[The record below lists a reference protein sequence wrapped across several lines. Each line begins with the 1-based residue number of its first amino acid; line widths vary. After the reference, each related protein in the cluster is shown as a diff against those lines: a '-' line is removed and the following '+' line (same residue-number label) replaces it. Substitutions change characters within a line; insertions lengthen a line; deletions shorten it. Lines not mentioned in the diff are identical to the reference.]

1 MVAGSISAGVRA
13 EFWCCKL
20 VLSDILHVV
29 GRELASLTFFK
40 FFKVWLVWALFCT
53 VFFFAR
59 VIPTLASADLSL
71 LLICSEPFLSRSVG
85 VNYYVSCAKLY
96 KVSAVLRHSS
106 PSDVCVPWHLY
117 VYVCMCVC
125 CVRRTLPIWQTC
137 WDGMCGYM
145 ACVVIWMST
154 LSLFQGM
161 SRRVNAWQQ
170 LFWKEEDFLT
180 SVWPGRDFCYNI

>member
-1 MVAGSISAGVRA
+1 
-13 EFWCCKL
+13 
-20 VLSDILHVV
+20 
-29 GRELASLTFFK
+29 
-40 FFKVWLVWALFCT
+40 VWALFCT

-145 ACVVIWMST
+145 ACVVTWHVWLYGWARWVYFREWVGEWMRGSNYSERKRT
-154 LSLFQGM
+154 SWLLYDQD
-161 SRRVNAWQQ
+161 V
-170 LFWKEEDFLT
+170 T
-180 SVWPGRDFCYNI
+180 SVIIFNEETIVRCFFASKWCCQYSK